1 MLVPVILSGG
11 SGSRLW
17 PLSREEAPKQ
27 FLPLMEPQS
36 LLQRTALRA
45 REAGAGAPLVVCNQ
59 AHRFLVAQQLAELGT
74 TPRGIVLEPVARNTA
89 PAIAAAA
96 CLLEASEG
104 PEARMLVLA
113 ADHAIPNEAAFTEA
127 VALADH
133 LAQKGEVVTF
143 GIVPTHPETGYGYLK
158 AGAPQGGGLVVEAFI
173 EKPNQDRADGF
184 LAEGGYF
191 WNSGMFLFPVG
202 VLLDALERHAPTAL
216 GAARRAVA
224 DATEDL
230 DFLRLEESAFAEA
243 PSESIDYAV
252 MEKLDHAVMV
262 PLDAG
267 WSDVGAWDALWN
279 LGEKDGAGNVAQGDV
294 LAVGTHNS
302 YLRSDGRLLATVGV
316 SDLLVVDTEDAT
328 LVANRFAAQGVKAL
342 AESLK
347 NAGRRELRS
356 HPTRRAPWGSARRL
370 AEGEAFEAHL
380 LTLQPGRAMASQRHQ
395 HRAEHWI
402 VLEGTAEVTRN
413 DETQLLGPHDAI
425 SIAAGDQHRL
435 ANAGATLLKVLEVAS
450 GTIDPED
457 IERQP

>member
-27 FLPLMEPQS
+27 FLPLLEQQS

-45 REAGAGAPLVVCNQ
+45 SEAGAGAPLIVCNQ
-59 AHRFLVAQQLAELGT
+59 AHRFLVAQQFADLGAS
-74 TPRGIVLEPVARNTA
+74 PRAIVLEPVARNTA

-96 CLLEASEG
+96 CLVEATEG
-104 PEARMLVLA
+104 PDARLLVLA
-113 ADHAIPNEAAFTEA
+113 ADHAIPNEGAFAEA
-127 VALADH
+127 VAVADG
-133 LAQKGEVVTF
+133 LAQAGEIVTF
-143 GIVPTHPETGYGYLK
+143 GIVPTHAETGYGYLK
-158 AGAPQGGGLVVEAFI
+158 AGTAQGGGRIVEAFI
-173 EKPNQDRADGF
+173 EKPNQDRADAF

-202 VLLDALERHAPTAL
+202 VLLETLERHAPAAL
-216 GAARRAVA
+216 SAARLAVA
-224 DATEDL
+224 NATEDL
-230 DFLRLEESAFAEA
+230 DFLRLEAAAFASA

-252 MEKLDHAVMV
+252 MEKLERAVMV

-267 WSDVGAWDALWN
+267 WSDVGAWDALWS
-279 LGEKDGAGNVAQGDV
+279 LGEKDSAGNVAQGDV

-328 LVANRFAAQGVKAL
+328 LVAHRFAAQGVKTL
-342 AESLK
+342 VEHLK
-347 NAGRRELRS
+347 KGRRQELQA
-356 HPTRRAPWGSARRL
+356 HPTRQAPWGSARRL
-370 AEGEAFEAHL
+370 AQGEAFEAHL
-380 LTLQPGRAMASQRHQ
+380 LTLQAGRAMASQRHQ
-395 HRAEHWI
+395 RRAEHWI

-413 DETQLLGPHDAI
+413 HETHHLGPHDAI

-435 ANAGATLLKVLEVAS
+435 ANPGSTPLKVLEVAS
-450 GTIDPED
+450 GTIDPDD

>member
-27 FLPLMEPQS
+27 FLPLLEQQS

-45 REAGAGAPLVVCNQ
+45 SAAGANAPLIVCNQ
-59 AHRFLVAQQLAELGT
+59 AHRFLVAQQFAELGT

-104 PEARMLVLA
+104 PDARMLVLA
-113 ADHAIPNEAAFTEA
+113 ADHAIPNEGAFAEA
-127 VALADH
+127 VAQADR
-133 LAQKGEVVTF
+133 LAQEGEIVTF
-143 GIVPTHPETGYGYLK
+143 GIVPTHAETGYGYLK
-158 AGAPQGGGLVVEAFI
+158 AGALQGGGRIVEAFI
-173 EKPNQDRADGF
+173 EKPNQDRADAF
-184 LAEGGYF
+184 
-191 WNSGMFLFPVG
+191 GMFLFPVG
-202 VLLDALERHAPTAL
+202 VLLEALERHAPAAL
-216 GAARRAVA
+216 RAARQAVSG
-224 DATEDL
+224 ATQDL
-230 DFLRLEESAFAEA
+230 DFLRLEEAAFAEA

-252 MEKLDHAVMV
+252 MEKLDRAVMV

-267 WSDVGAWDALWN
+267 WSDVGAWDALWS
-279 LGEKDGAGNVAQGDV
+279 LGEKDDAGNVAQGDV

-302 YLRSDGRLLATVGV
+302 YLRSGGRLLATVGV

-328 LVANRFAAQGVKAL
+328 LVAHRYAAQGVKTL
-342 AESLK
+342 VERLK
-347 NAGRRELRS
+347 KAGRRELVA

-380 LTLQPGRAMASQRHQ
+380 LTLPPGRAMASQRHQ
-395 HRAEHWI
+395 RRSEHWI
-402 VLEGTAEVTRN
+402 VLEGSAEVTRN
-413 DETQLLGPHDAI
+413 GETHRLGPHEAI

-435 ANAGATLLKVLEVAS
+435 ANTGPTVLKVLEVAS
-450 GTIDPED
+450 GTIDPDD

>member
-27 FLPLMEPQS
+27 FLPLLEQQS

-45 REAGAGAPLVVCNQ
+45 REAGAGAPLIVCNH
-59 AHRFLVAQQLAELGT
+59 AHRFLVAQQFADLGAS
-74 TPRGIVLEPVARNTA
+74 PRGIVLEPVARNTA

-96 CLLEASEG
+96 CLLEAAEG

-113 ADHAIPNEAAFTEA
+113 ADHAIPNESAFAEA
-127 VALADH
+127 VAIADR
-133 LAQKGEVVTF
+133 LAQAGEIVTF
-143 GIVPTHPETGYGYLK
+143 GIVPTHAETGYGYLK
-158 AGAPQGGGLVVEAFI
+158 AGAAQDGGRTVEAFI
-173 EKPNQDRADGF
+173 EKPNQDRADAF

-202 VLLDALERHAPTAL
+202 VLLEALERHAPAAL
-216 GAARRAVA
+216 AAARQAVA
-224 DATEDL
+224 HAEEDL
-230 DFLRLEESAFAEA
+230 DFLRLEATAFSGA

-252 MEKLDHAVMV
+252 MEKLERAVMV

-267 WSDVGAWDALWN
+267 WSDVGAWDALWG

-328 LVANRFAAQGVKAL
+328 LVAHRFAAQGVKTL
-342 AESLK
+342 VESLK
-347 NAGRRELRS
+347 KAGRRELQA

-370 AEGEAFEAHL
+370 AEGESFEAHL
-380 LTLQPGRAMASQRHQ
+380 LTLQPGRAMATQRHQ
-395 HRAEHWI
+395 RRAEHWI

-413 DETQLLGPHDAI
+413 GETHHLGPHDAI

-435 ANAGATLLKVLEVAS
+435 ANPGPTPLKVLEVAS
-450 GTIDPED
+450 GTIDPDD

>member
-27 FLPLMEPQS
+27 FLPLLEQQS

-45 REAGAGAPLVVCNQ
+45 SAAGANAPLIVCNQ
-59 AHRFLVAQQLAELGT
+59 AHRFLVAQQFAELGT

-104 PEARMLVLA
+104 PDARMLVLA
-113 ADHAIPNEAAFTEA
+113 ADHAIPNEGAFAEA
-127 VALADH
+127 VAQADR
-133 LAQKGEVVTF
+133 LAQEGEIVTF
-143 GIVPTHPETGYGYLK
+143 GIVPTHAETGYGYLK
-158 AGAPQGGGLVVEAFI
+158 AGALQGGGRTVEAFI
-173 EKPNQDRADGF
+173 EKPNQDRADAF
-184 LAEGGYF
+184 LAEGSYF

-202 VLLDALERHAPTAL
+202 VLLKALERHAPAAL
-216 GAARRAVA
+216 RAARQAVA
-224 DATEDL
+224 AATQDL
-230 DFLRLEESAFAEA
+230 DFLRLEETAFAEA

-252 MEKLDHAVMV
+252 MEKLDRAVMV

-267 WSDVGAWDALWN
+267 WSDVGAWDALWS
-279 LGEKDGAGNVAQGDV
+279 LGEKDDAGNVAQGDV

-302 YLRSDGRLLATVGV
+302 YLRSGGRLLATVGV

-328 LVANRFAAQGVKAL
+328 LVAHRYAAQGVKTL
-342 AESLK
+342 VERLK
-347 NAGRRELRS
+347 KAGRRELRA
-356 HPTRRAPWGSARRL
+356 HPTRQAPWGSARRL

-380 LTLQPGRAMASQRHQ
+380 LTLPPGRAMASQRHQ
-395 HRAEHWI
+395 HRSEHWI
-402 VLEGTAEVTRN
+402 VLEGSAEVTRN
-413 DETQLLGPHDAI
+413 GETHRLGPHEAI

-435 ANAGATLLKVLEVAS
+435 ANTGPTVLKVLEVAS
-450 GTIDPED
+450 GTIDPDD

>member
-27 FLPLMEPQS
+27 FLPLLEQQS

-45 REAGAGAPLVVCNQ
+45 SEGGAGAPLIVCNQ
-59 AHRFLVAQQLAELGT
+59 AHRFLVAQQFADLGAS
-74 TPRGIVLEPVARNTA
+74 PRAIVLEPVARNTA

-96 CLLEASEG
+96 CLVEATEG
-104 PEARMLVLA
+104 PDARLLVLA
-113 ADHAIPNEAAFTEA
+113 ADHAIPNEGAFAEA
-127 VALADH
+127 VAVADG
-133 LAQKGEVVTF
+133 LAQAGEIVTF
-143 GIVPTHPETGYGYLK
+143 GIVPTHAETGYGYLK
-158 AGAPQGGGLVVEAFI
+158 AGTAQGGGRIVEAFI
-173 EKPNQDRADGF
+173 EKPNQDRADAF

-202 VLLDALERHAPTAL
+202 VLLETLERHAPAAL
-216 GAARRAVA
+216 SAARLAVA
-224 DATEDL
+224 NATEDL
-230 DFLRLEESAFAEA
+230 DFLRLEAAAFASA

-252 MEKLDHAVMV
+252 MEKLERAVMV

-267 WSDVGAWDALWN
+267 WSDVGAWDALWS
-279 LGEKDGAGNVAQGDV
+279 LGEKDSAGNVAQGDV

-328 LVANRFAAQGVKAL
+328 LVAHRFAAQGVKTL
-342 AESLK
+342 VEHLK
-347 NAGRRELRS
+347 KGGRQELQA
-356 HPTRRAPWGSARRL
+356 HPTRQAPWGSARRL
-370 AEGEAFEAHL
+370 AQGEAFEAHL
-380 LTLQPGRAMASQRHQ
+380 LTLQAGRAMASQRHQ
-395 HRAEHWI
+395 RRAEHWI

-413 DETQLLGPHDAI
+413 HETHHLGPHDAI

-435 ANAGATLLKVLEVAS
+435 ANPGSTPLKVLEVAS
-450 GTIDPED
+450 GTIDPDD

>member
-27 FLPLMEPQS
+27 FLPLLEQQS

-45 REAGAGAPLVVCNQ
+45 SEAGAGAPLIVCNQ
-59 AHRFLVAQQLAELGT
+59 AHRFLVAQQFADLGAS
-74 TPRGIVLEPVARNTA
+74 PRAIVLEPVARNTA

-96 CLLEASEG
+96 CLVEATEG
-104 PEARMLVLA
+104 PDARLLVLA
-113 ADHAIPNEAAFTEA
+113 ADHAIPNEGAFAEA
-127 VALADH
+127 VAVADG
-133 LAQKGEVVTF
+133 LAQAGEIVTF
-143 GIVPTHPETGYGYLK
+143 GIVPTHAETGYGYLK
-158 AGAPQGGGLVVEAFI
+158 AGTAQGGGRIVEAFI
-173 EKPNQDRADGF
+173 EKPNQDRADAF

-191 WNSGMFLFPVG
+191 WNSGMFLFPAG
-202 VLLDALERHAPTAL
+202 VLLETLERHAPAAL
-216 GAARRAVA
+216 SAARLAVA
-224 DATEDL
+224 NATEDL
-230 DFLRLEESAFAEA
+230 DFLRLEATAFASA

-252 MEKLDHAVMV
+252 MEKLERAVMV

-267 WSDVGAWDALWN
+267 WSDVGAWDALWS
-279 LGEKDGAGNVAQGDV
+279 LGEKDSAGNVAQGDV

-328 LVANRFAAQGVKAL
+328 LVAHRFAAQGVKTL
-342 AESLK
+342 VEHLK
-347 NAGRRELRS
+347 KGGRRELQA
-356 HPTRRAPWGSARRL
+356 HPTRQAPWGSARRL
-370 AEGEAFEAHL
+370 AQGEAFEAHL
-380 LTLQPGRAMASQRHQ
+380 LTLQAGRAMASQRHQ
-395 HRAEHWI
+395 RRAEHWI

-413 DETQLLGPHDAI
+413 HETHHLGPHDAI

-435 ANAGATLLKVLEVAS
+435 ANPGSTPLKVLEVAS
-450 GTIDPED
+450 GTIDPDD

>member
-27 FLPLMEPQS
+27 FLPLLEQQS

-45 REAGAGAPLVVCNQ
+45 SEAGAGAPLIVCNQ
-59 AHRFLVAQQLAELGT
+59 AHRFLVAQQFADLGAS
-74 TPRGIVLEPVARNTA
+74 PRAIVLEPVARNTA

-96 CLLEASEG
+96 CLVEATEG
-104 PEARMLVLA
+104 PDARLLVLA
-113 ADHAIPNEAAFTEA
+113 ADHAIPNEGAFAEA
-127 VALADH
+127 VAVADG
-133 LAQKGEVVTF
+133 LAQAGEIVTF
-143 GIVPTHPETGYGYLK
+143 GIVPTHAETGYGYLK
-158 AGAPQGGGLVVEAFI
+158 AGTAQGGGRIVEAFI
-173 EKPNQDRADGF
+173 EKPNQDRADAF

-202 VLLDALERHAPTAL
+202 VLLETLERHAPAAL
-216 GAARRAVA
+216 SAARLAVA
-224 DATEDL
+224 NATEDL
-230 DFLRLEESAFAEA
+230 DFLRLEAAAFASA

-252 MEKLDHAVMV
+252 MEKLERAVMV

-267 WSDVGAWDALWN
+267 WSDVGAWDALWS
-279 LGEKDGAGNVAQGDV
+279 LGEKDSAGNVAQGDV

-328 LVANRFAAQGVKAL
+328 LVAHRFAAQGVKTL
-342 AESLK
+342 VEHLK
-347 NAGRRELRS
+347 KGGRRELQA
-356 HPTRRAPWGSARRL
+356 HPTRQAPWGSARRL
-370 AEGEAFEAHL
+370 AQGEAFEAHL
-380 LTLQPGRAMASQRHQ
+380 LTLQAGRAMASQRHQ
-395 HRAEHWI
+395 RRAEHWI

-413 DETQLLGPHDAI
+413 HETHHLGPHDAI
-425 SIAAGDQHRL
+425 SIAAGDQHCL
-435 ANAGATLLKVLEVAS
+435 ANPGSTPLKVLEVAS
-450 GTIDPED
+450 GTIDPDD

>member
-27 FLPLMEPQS
+27 FLPLLEQQS

-45 REAGAGAPLVVCNQ
+45 SEAGANAPLIVCNQ
-59 AHRFLVAQQLAELGT
+59 AHRFLVAQQFAELGT

-104 PEARMLVLA
+104 PETRMLVLA
-113 ADHAIPNEAAFTEA
+113 ADHAIPNEDAFAET
-127 VALADH
+127 VALADR
-133 LAQKGEVVTF
+133 LAQEGEIVTF
-143 GIVPTHPETGYGYLK
+143 GIVPTHAETGYGYLK
-158 AGAPQGGGLVVEAFI
+158 AGALQGGGRIVEAFI
-173 EKPNQDRADGF
+173 EKPNQDRADTF

-191 WNSGMFLFPVG
+191 RNSGMFLFPVG
-202 VLLDALERHAPTAL
+202 VLLEALERHAPAAL
-216 GAARRAVA
+216 RAARQAVSG
-224 DATEDL
+224 ATQDL
-230 DFLRLEESAFAEA
+230 DFLRLEEAAFAEA

-252 MEKLDHAVMV
+252 MEKLDRAIMV

-267 WSDVGAWDALWN
+267 WSDVGAWDALWS
-279 LGEKDGAGNVAQGDV
+279 LGEKDEAGNVAQGDV

-302 YLRSDGRLLATVGV
+302 YLRSGGRLLATVGV

-328 LVANRFAAQGVKAL
+328 LVAHRYAAQGVKTL
-342 AESLK
+342 VERLK
-347 NAGRRELRS
+347 KAGRRELVA

-380 LTLQPGRAMASQRHQ
+380 LTLPPGRAMASQRHQ
-395 HRAEHWI
+395 RRSEHWI
-402 VLEGTAEVTRN
+402 VLEGSAEVTRN
-413 DETQLLGPHDAI
+413 GETHRLGPQEAI

-435 ANAGATLLKVLEVAS
+435 ANTGPTVLKVLEVAS
-450 GTIDPED
+450 GTIDPDD

>member
-27 FLPLMEPQS
+27 FLPLLEQQS

-45 REAGAGAPLVVCNQ
+45 SEAGAGAPLIVCNQ
-59 AHRFLVAQQLAELGT
+59 AHRFLVAQQFADLGAS
-74 TPRGIVLEPVARNTA
+74 PRAIVLEPVARNTA

-96 CLLEASEG
+96 CLVEATEG
-104 PEARMLVLA
+104 PDARLLVLA
-113 ADHAIPNEAAFTEA
+113 ADHAIPNEGAFAEA
-127 VALADH
+127 VAVADG
-133 LAQKGEVVTF
+133 LAQAGEIVTF
-143 GIVPTHPETGYGYLK
+143 GIVPTHAETGYGYLK
-158 AGAPQGGGLVVEAFI
+158 AGTAQGGGRIVEAFI
-173 EKPNQDRADGF
+173 EKPNQDRADAF

-202 VLLDALERHAPTAL
+202 VLLETLERHAPAAL
-216 GAARRAVA
+216 SAARLAVA
-224 DATEDL
+224 NATEDL
-230 DFLRLEESAFAEA
+230 DFLRLEATAFASA

-252 MEKLDHAVMV
+252 MEKLERAVMV

-267 WSDVGAWDALWN
+267 WSDVGAWDALWS
-279 LGEKDGAGNVAQGDV
+279 LGEKDSAGNVAQGDV

-328 LVANRFAAQGVKAL
+328 LVAHRFAAQGVKTL
-342 AESLK
+342 VEHLK
-347 NAGRRELRS
+347 KGGRRELQA
-356 HPTRRAPWGSARRL
+356 HPTRQAPWGSARRL
-370 AEGEAFEAHL
+370 AQGEAFEAHL
-380 LTLQPGRAMASQRHQ
+380 LTLQAGRAMASQRHQ
-395 HRAEHWI
+395 RRAEHWI

-413 DETQLLGPHDAI
+413 HETHHLGPHDAI

-435 ANAGATLLKVLEVAS
+435 ANPGSTPLKVLEVAS
-450 GTIDPED
+450 GTIDPDD

>member
-27 FLPLMEPQS
+27 FLPLLEQQS

-45 REAGAGAPLVVCNQ
+45 SEAGAGAPLIVCNQ
-59 AHRFLVAQQLAELGT
+59 AHRFLVAQHFADLGAS
-74 TPRGIVLEPVARNTA
+74 PRAIVLEPVARNTA

-96 CLLEASEG
+96 CLVEATEG
-104 PEARMLVLA
+104 PDARLLVLA
-113 ADHAIPNEAAFTEA
+113 ADHAIPNEGAFAEA
-127 VALADH
+127 VAVADG
-133 LAQKGEVVTF
+133 LAQAGEIVTF
-143 GIVPTHPETGYGYLK
+143 GIVPTHAETGYGYLK
-158 AGAPQGGGLVVEAFI
+158 AGTAQGGGRIVEAFI
-173 EKPNQDRADGF
+173 EKPNQDRADAF

-202 VLLDALERHAPTAL
+202 VLLETLERHAPAAL
-216 GAARRAVA
+216 SAARLAVA
-224 DATEDL
+224 NATEDL
-230 DFLRLEESAFAEA
+230 DFLRLEAAAFASA

-252 MEKLDHAVMV
+252 MEKLERAVMV

-267 WSDVGAWDALWN
+267 WSDVGAWDALWS
-279 LGEKDGAGNVAQGDV
+279 LGEKDSAGNVAQGDV

-328 LVANRFAAQGVKAL
+328 LVAHRFAAQGVKTL
-342 AESLK
+342 VEHLK
-347 NAGRRELRS
+347 KGGRRELQA
-356 HPTRRAPWGSARRL
+356 HPTRQAPWGSARRL
-370 AEGEAFEAHL
+370 AQGEAFEAHL
-380 LTLQPGRAMASQRHQ
+380 LTLQAGRAMASQRHQ
-395 HRAEHWI
+395 RRAEHWI

-413 DETQLLGPHDAI
+413 DETHHLGPHDAI

-435 ANAGATLLKVLEVAS
+435 ANPGSAPLKVLEVAS
-450 GTIDPED
+450 GTIDPDD